1 MFCVDL
7 YTILAKD
14 SLRVK
19 IGSKDVGKPR
29 VPFEIQNQSGLE
41 MSPAEFRCKVR
52 LAALPA
58 SRNEKRLSVF

>member
-19 IGSKDVGKPR
+19 IGSKDVGKSW

-41 MSPAEFRCKVR
+41 MSPAEFRC
-52 LAALPA
+52 
-58 SRNEKRLSVF
+58 